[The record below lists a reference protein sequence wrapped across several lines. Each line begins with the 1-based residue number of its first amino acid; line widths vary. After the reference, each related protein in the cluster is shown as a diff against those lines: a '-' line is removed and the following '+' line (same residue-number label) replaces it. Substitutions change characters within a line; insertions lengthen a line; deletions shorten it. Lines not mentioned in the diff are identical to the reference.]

1 MKGIQSMN
9 NNKQNNIPCLS
20 IAQMGRLQ
28 ELGVDTSDATFA
40 WVVDTSGIV
49 APIYALKKDVDNY
62 TDINS
67 VVLPAFG
74 LMDILSLLPVKLK
87 WDGYS
92 SGCGVTSELGDF
104 SFSLKALSEI
114 SIADHLKITR
124 VLHNAFDR
132 IVSCERPLDV
142 AFFVLEEFAE
152 KNLIR
157 KGKAINK
164 KTT

>member
-1 MKGIQSMN
+1 MKN
-9 NNKQNNIPCLS
+9 NEQNNIPCLS

-49 APIYALKKDVDNY
+49 APIYTLKEVVDNY

-74 LMDILSLLPVKLK
+74 LMDILSLLPMKLK
-87 WDGYS
+87 WDGYT
-92 SGCGVTSELGDF
+92 SGYADTSELWNF
-104 SFSLKALSEI
+104 SFSLEGTSEI
-114 SIADHLKITR
+114 SIEYHLQITR
-124 VLHNAFDR
+124 VLHNAFIH
-132 IVSCERPLDV
+132 IVSGERPLDV
-142 AFFVLEEFAE
+142 AFYVLEEFAE

-157 KGKAINK
+157 KVKAENK

>member
-1 MKGIQSMN
+1 MKN
-9 NNKQNNIPCLS
+9 NEQNNIPCLS

-28 ELGVDTSDATFA
+28 ELDVDTSDATFA

-49 APIYALKKDVDNY
+49 APIYALKKDIDNY

-74 LMDILSLLPVKLK
+74 LMDILSLLPMKLK
-87 WDGYS
+87 WDGYA
-92 SGCGVTSELGDF
+92 SGCGDASELGYF
-104 SFSLKALSEI
+104 SFSLKGTSEI
-114 SIADHLKITR
+114 SIEDYFEITQ
-124 VLHNAFDR
+124 VLHNAFIH
-132 IVSCERPLDV
+132 IVSGERPLDV
-142 AFFVLEEFAE
+142 AFYVLEEFAE

-157 KGKAINK
+157 KVKAENK

>member
-1 MKGIQSMN
+1 MKKN
-9 NNKQNNIPCLS
+9 EQNNTPCLS
-20 IAQMGRLQ
+20 IAQMGMLQ

-49 APIYALKKDVDNY
+49 VPIYTLMKDVDNY

-74 LMDILSLLPVKLK
+74 LMDILSLLPMKLK
-87 WDGYS
+87 WEGYS
-92 SGCGVTSELGDF
+92 SGCGATSELGDF
-104 SFSLKALSEI
+104 SFSLKGTSEI
-114 SIADHLKITR
+114 SIEDHFKITR
-124 VLHNAFDR
+124 VLHNAFIR
-132 IVSCERPLDV
+132 IVSGERPLDV
-142 AFFVLEEFAE
+142 AFYVLEEFAE

-157 KGKAINK
+157 KDNAENK

>member
-1 MKGIQSMN
+1 MEN
-9 NNKQNNIPCLS
+9 NEQNNIPCLS

-28 ELGVDTSDATFA
+28 ELDVDTSDATFA

-49 APIYALKKDVDNY
+49 APIYTLKKDVDNY

-74 LMDILSLLPVKLK
+74 LMDILSLLPIKMN
-87 WDGYS
+87 WEGYS
-92 SGCGVTSELGDF
+92 SGCGATSELGDF
-104 SFSLKALSEI
+104 SFSLKGASEI
-114 SIADHLKITR
+114 SIEGHFKMTR
-124 VLHNAFDR
+124 VLHNAFIH
-132 IVSCERPLDV
+132 IVSGERPLDV
-142 AFFVLEEFAE
+142 AFYVLEEFAE

-157 KGKAINK
+157 KGKTTNK